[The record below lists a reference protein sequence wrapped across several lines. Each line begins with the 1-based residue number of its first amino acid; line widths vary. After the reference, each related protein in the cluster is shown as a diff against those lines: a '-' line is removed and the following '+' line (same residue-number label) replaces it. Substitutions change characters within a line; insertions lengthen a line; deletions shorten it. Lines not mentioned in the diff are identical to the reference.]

1 MEDTDGSKSTN
12 DFIKEDYANGKIY
25 VLNKDFDST
34 IILKPAATDNGVL
47 KGFILTGENTKPSV
61 DGAVI
66 HEGNI
71 KLTAG
76 AFDNPDTGNR
86 DKKEFNSTAA
96 HIIEVGPDC
105 KYAHA
110 GDDCFIDLR
119 ATRPICFRGNYYFIT
134 AEQNIVALLGDELS
148 ERFKK

>member
-1 MEDTDGSKSTN
+1 MELK
-12 DFIKEDYANGKIY
+12 KEIMPLYSM
-25 VLNKDFDST
+25 VLVELYKENPYEQLET
-34 IILKPAATDNGVL
+34 E
-47 KGFILTGENTKPSV
+47 TGL
-61 DGAVI
+61 
-66 HEGNI
+66 

-148 ERFKK
+148 ERFKKSYGRKNLFYTR